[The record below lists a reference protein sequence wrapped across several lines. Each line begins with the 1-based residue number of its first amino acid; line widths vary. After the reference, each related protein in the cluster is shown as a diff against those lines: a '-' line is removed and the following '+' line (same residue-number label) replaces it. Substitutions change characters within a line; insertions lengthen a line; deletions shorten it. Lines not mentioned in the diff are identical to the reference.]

1 MLRSLSNICYSHLQL
16 TFSSSNLYS
25 GINSNTVAIPDI
37 WKGKYNLF
45 PKELLSIF
53 YTQLAFLPELALFR
67 FKEEKG
73 TMG

>member
-1 MLRSLSNICYSHLQL
+1 MLRSLSNICYSYLQL

-53 YTQLAFLPELALFR
+53 YTQLAFLPELATFPV
-67 FKEEKG
+67 
-73 TMG
+73 